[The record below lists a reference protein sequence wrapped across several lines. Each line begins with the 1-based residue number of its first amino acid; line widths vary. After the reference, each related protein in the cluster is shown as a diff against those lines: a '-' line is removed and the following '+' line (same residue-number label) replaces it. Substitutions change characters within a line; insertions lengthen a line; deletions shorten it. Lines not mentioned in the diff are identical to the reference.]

1 MFIER
6 KMSETLHVVM
16 GEYPIV
22 TISGPRQSGKTTL
35 AKKCLSDYGY
45 VNLEDPDSAEFA
57 RFDPKGFL
65 RQYPAPLI
73 IDEVQRVPE
82 LMSSLQVAVDGH
94 RDKMGQYVL
103 TGSHQS
109 LLKEKVSQSLAGRTA
124 ILDLLPL
131 SLAEL
136 GSIADG
142 LSADE
147 IMLKGFMPEIYRQG
161 VEPSR
166 YYRNYLCT
174 YVERDVRMMV
184 NIRNLAAFEKFLR
197 LLAGRVG
204 QLVNLSQLS
213 VEVGV
218 TSTTLNEW
226 LSILEASYIVYRLKP
241 YFGNYSKRLVKTA
254 KLYFTDVGLATH
266 LLGISTAEQMGR
278 DPLRGSLFENMV
290 VMDAVKQFMN
300 RDDDA
305 QFYFMRTQTGFEID
319 LLIESGGR
327 LQPVE
332 IKSAATCRDALA
344 ANLRRFAKE
353 EALTAL
359 PVLVYDGEEYP
370 ERQGVKWVNFRKF
383 MPGGEEPD
391 ESIATRG

>member
-16 GEYPIV
+16 DEYPIV

-45 VNLEDPDSAEFA
+45 VNLEDPGSAEYA

-82 LMSSLQVAVDGH
+82 LMSSLQVAVDGR

-136 GSIADG
+136 GAIADG

-161 VEPSR
+161 VKPSR
-166 YYRNYLCT
+166 YYRNYLRT

-204 QLVNLSQLS
+204 QLANLSQLS

-218 TSTTLNEW
+218 SSTTLNEW

-241 YFGNYSKRLVKTA
+241 YFGNCSKRLVKTA
-254 KLYFTDVGLATH
+254 KLYFTDVGLAAH
-266 LLGISTAEQMGR
+266 LLGISTAEQLGR

-300 RDDDA
+300 RDEDA
-305 QFYFMRTQTGFEID
+305 RFYFMRTQTGFEID

-353 EALTAL
+353 DALTAL

-370 ERQGVKWVNFRKF
+370 ERQGVEWVNFRKF
-383 MPGGEEPD
+383 M
-391 ESIATRG
+391 R